1 MTSKWQCP
9 ALVLV
14 VWLTVAS
21 GSAAQERGLRI
32 ASNNLTRGSFPK
44 GFVFGTAASAY
55 QVSFLTSFF
64 FHMISMELTV

>member
-1 MTSKWQCP
+1 MTYKWQCP

-21 GSAAQERGLRI
+21 AAQGRGQMRS
-32 ASNNLTRGSFPK
+32 ANNNLTRGSFPK